1 MLIRILDEHDA
12 EPYFHLRRASLIE
25 SPLAFGS
32 SVADDRASTLDAVR
46 EMLGRAPDAVV
57 IGAFVPELAGAVGL
71 IRNHQVK
78 SSHRA
83 FIWGMYVSPG
93 HRGGGIGPRL
103 LKAALAHARSLPGV
117 STVHL
122 SVTEA
127 AAGARRIYER
137 AGFQVWGSEPDALRH
152 EGRSLTEHHMALRL
166 DGRN

>member
-1 MLIRILDEHDA
+1 MLIRLLDERDA
-12 EPYFHLRRASLIE
+12 EPYYHLRRGSLIE

-46 EMLGRAPDAVV
+46 DMLSRAPDAVV

-71 IRNHQVK
+71 IRNHQIK

-103 LKAALAHARSLPGV
+103 IEAALAHARSLPGV
-117 STVHL
+117 TTVHL

-127 AAGARRIYER
+127 AEGARRIYER
-137 AGFQVWGSEPDALRH
+137 AGFRVWGAEPDALRH
-152 EGRSLTEHHMALRL
+152 EGRSLTEYHMVLRL
-166 DGRN
+166 EGRS